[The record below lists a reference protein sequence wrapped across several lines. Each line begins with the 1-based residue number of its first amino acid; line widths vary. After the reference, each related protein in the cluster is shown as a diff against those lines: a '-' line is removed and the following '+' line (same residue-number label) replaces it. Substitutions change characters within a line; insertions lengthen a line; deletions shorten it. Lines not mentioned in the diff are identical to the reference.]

1 MNNKQELI
9 TLQAS
14 LFILQAK
21 IKNFHWNIKGADFF
35 EIHEQLD
42 KLYEDTT
49 EQLDAVAE
57 KLLMLG
63 YNALGSYQEAN
74 KYSLIKEIESKDF
87 VSNEIFAFVVNDLNT
102 LLEYIG
108 KMDNISYRVQPLL
121 DEIVI
126 YLDTWHWKFLKS
138 TK

>member
-1 MNNKQELI
+1 MNNKNELI

-42 KLYEDTT
+42 KLYDDTT

-63 YNALGSYQEAN
+63 YNALGSYQEAA
-74 KYSLIKEIESKDF
+74 KHSLIKEIESKDF
-87 VSNEIFAFVVNDLNT
+87 VSSEIFTYVVDDLNT

-108 KMDNISYRVQPLL
+108 QMDNISYRVQPLL

-138 TK
+138 SK

>member
-49 EQLDAVAE
+49 EQLDALAE

-87 VSNEIFAFVVNDLNT
+87 VSNEIFTYVVNDLNT

-108 KMDNISYRVQPLL
+108 EMDNISYRVQPLL

>member
-42 KLYEDTT
+42 KLYDDTT

-63 YNALGSYQEAN
+63 YNALGSYQEAA
-74 KYSLIKEIESKDF
+74 KYSLIKEIEAKDF
-87 VSNEIFAFVVNDLNT
+87 ISSEIFAYVVADLNT

-108 KMDNISYRVQPLL
+108 KMDNVSYRVQPLL

>member
-49 EQLDAVAE
+49 EQLDTVAE

-74 KYSLIKEIESKDF
+74 KYSLIKEIESEDF
-87 VSNEIFAFVVNDLNT
+87 VSNEIFTYVVNDLNT

-108 KMDNISYRVQPLL
+108 EMDNISYRVQPLL

>member
-87 VSNEIFAFVVNDLNT
+87 VSNEIFTYVVNDLNT

-108 KMDNISYRVQPLL
+108 EMDNISYRVQPLL

>member
-63 YNALGSYQEAN
+63 YNALGSYQEVN

-87 VSNEIFAFVVNDLNT
+87 VSNEIFTYVVNDLNT

-108 KMDNISYRVQPLL
+108 EMDNISYRVQPLL

>member
-35 EIHEQLD
+35 EIHKQLD
-42 KLYEDTT
+42 KLYDDTT

-63 YNALGSYQEAN
+63 YNALGSYQEAA
-74 KYSLIKEIESKDF
+74 KYSLIKEIEAKDF
-87 VSNEIFAFVVNDLNT
+87 VSSEIFAHVVDDLNT

>member
-1 MNNKQELI
+1 MNNKNELI

-14 LFILQAK
+14 LFLLQAK
-21 IKNFHWNIKGADFF
+21 IKNFHWNLKGSDFF

-42 KLYEDTT
+42 KLYDDTA

-63 YNALGSYQEAN
+63 YNALGSYQEAS
-74 KYSLIKEIESKDF
+74 KHSLIKEVEAKDF
-87 VSNEIFAFVVNDLNT
+87 VSSEVFSYVVEDLNT
-102 LLEYIG
+102 LLQYIG

-121 DEIVI
+121 DEVVI

-138 TK
+138 SK